1 MELGYARVATAK
13 QDLDRQVDAVQLPA
27 GGHTIAETV
36 AKTGIARSSLYRHLS
51 PRPAESVTA
60 RDTAGV
66 EPDPET

>member
-1 MELGYARVATAK
+1 MEVGYARVATAK
-13 QDLDRQVDAVQLPA
+13 QDLDWQVDAVHLPE
-27 GGHTIAETV
+27 GGHIIAETV
-36 AKTGIARSSLYRHLS
+36 AKAGIARSSLYRHLP